1 MSGVNENEN
10 ENVKPDNKKTLKDL
24 HKAVVDFTNDILT
37 TFPEENNN
45 ISPELK
51 EILARDYVLND
62 TMNLI
67 LSHFKTVY
75 MERFFDILYQNKD
88 IYTQHL
94 FFLPGIDFH
103 RIWNDSNL
111 SDNSREMIWRYIQLI
126 LLTLVSLTDNTSD
139 FGASSKLFEN
149 INDEEFNKKIKETI
163 DKMQEV
169 FSKTP
174 GESDG
179 SSDNKPNISL
189 EDLPNPEDIREH
201 LNGMM
206 NGRLGNLAREIAQ
219 ETASDLAADMGNP
232 ESLNDVFKTLLQ
244 NPSKM
249 MGLIKK
255 VGDKLDTKMKSG
267 DMKESDMLSE
277 ANEILQKMKSMPG
290 MGNIQEMLS
299 KMGMGNMMPGG
310 SKINVDA
317 MQSSLNSKIKT
328 SRERDRLLSVLDQRN
343 AQRAIGRTVGTSLN
357 ATTTSTQNQCTS
369 KEEQGLP
376 QQSTK
381 SNKKN
386 KKRL

>member
-1 MSGVNENEN
+1 MSGEN
-10 ENVKPDNKKTLKDL
+10 ENVKQDNKKTLKDL

-45 ISPELK
+45 ISPELR

-67 LSHFKTVY
+67 MSHFKPLY
-75 MERFFDILYQNKD
+75 MERFFDILYQKKD
-88 IYTQHL
+88 IYTQHI

-111 SDNSREMIWRYIQLI
+111 SDNSREMIWKYIQLI
-126 LLTLVSLTDNTSD
+126 LLTLVSLTDNSSD

-244 NPSKM
+244 KPSKM

-290 MGNIQEMLS
+290 MGNIEEMLS

-343 AQRAIGRTVGTSLN
+343 SQKAMERNVGTSLST
-357 ATTTSTQNQCTS
+357 TTTSTQNQCTA

-376 QQSTK
+376 QQSAK

>member
-1 MSGVNENEN
+1 MSGEN
-10 ENVKPDNKKTLKDL
+10 ENVKQDNKKTLKDL

-45 ISPELK
+45 ISPELR

-67 LSHFKTVY
+67 MSHFKPLY
-75 MERFFDILYQNKD
+75 MERFFDILYQKKD
-88 IYTQHL
+88 IYTQHI

-111 SDNSREMIWRYIQLI
+111 SDNSREMIWKYIQLI
-126 LLTLVSLTDNTSD
+126 LLTLVSLTDNSSD

-174 GESDG
+174 AESDS

-290 MGNIQEMLS
+290 MGNIEEMLS

-343 AQRAIGRTVGTSLN
+343 SQKAMERNVGTSLST
-357 ATTTSTQNQCTS
+357 TTTSTQNQCTA

-376 QQSTK
+376 QQSAK

>member
-1 MSGVNENEN
+1 MSGVNEN

-51 EILARDYVLND
+51 EIISRDYVLND

-201 LNGMM
+201 LNGLM

-232 ESLNDVFKTLLQ
+232 ESLNDVFKTLLH

-376 QQSTK
+376 QQSAK

-386 KKRL
+386 KKRV

>member
-1 MSGVNENEN
+1 MSGVNEN

-51 EILARDYVLND
+51 EILARDYLLND

-67 LSHFKTVY
+67 LSHFKPVY

-169 FSKTP
+169 FSKTT

>member
-1 MSGVNENEN
+1 MSGVNEN

-51 EILARDYVLND
+51 EIISRDYVLND

>member
-51 EILARDYVLND
+51 EIISRDYVLND

-376 QQSTK
+376 QQSAK

>member
-1 MSGVNENEN
+1 MSGLNEN

-45 ISPELK
+45 ISTELK

-75 MERFFDILYQNKD
+75 MERFFDILYQNKE

-111 SDNSREMIWRYIQLI
+111 SDNSREMIWKYIQLI

-169 FSKTP
+169 FSKTT

-232 ESLNDVFKTLLQ
+232 ESLNDVFKTLLH

-343 AQRAIGRTVGTSLN
+343 AQRAIGRTIESSLSA
-357 ATTTSTQNQCTS
+357 ATISTQNQCTL
-369 KEEQGLP
+369 KEEQCLP
-376 QQSTK
+376 QQSAK

>member
-51 EILARDYVLND
+51 EIISRDYVLND

>member
-1 MSGVNENEN
+1 MSGVNEN

-51 EILARDYVLND
+51 EIISRDYVLND

-255 VGDKLDTKMKSG
+255 VVDKLDTKMKSG